1 MAAGFAGE
9 SFFHPHPA
17 LPHQGGGR
25 ITAEIRAK
33 KPSPLMG
40 EGWVGVKKRLAG
52 KAGGNIFLPLQY
64 IHKLSG

>member
-25 ITAEIRAK
+25 KTAEIRAK

-40 EGWVGVKKRLAG
+40 EGWVGVTHGKLAG
-52 KAGGNIFLPLQY
+52 AAGG
-64 IHKLSG
+64 H